1 MLVTS
6 DDTRHRYQN
15 APKNAD
21 YTIDQAWE
29 SYTPA
34 EHHRWDRLYA
44 RQRKLLQ
51 GRACNESLE
60 AMDQLKLSDGG
71 IPNFERLS
79 ETLCALT
86 GWTVVP
92 VADLVPDEVFF
103 EHLANRRFP
112 AGAFIRSE
120 EEFDYI
126 EEPDVFHDVFGHV
139 PMLANPV
146 FADFMQAYGRGG
158 LKALGSGQ
166 LHNLARLYWYTVEFG
181 LIRTDDGL
189 RIYGAGILSSSTESK
204 FAVESDSPNRIGFN
218 LTRVMRTRY
227 RIDDFQETYF
237 VVDNFETLLDQCYQ
251 DFASV
256 YDFLRSASDLE
267 PGEFAPGDDII
278 THGTCTYHDQ

>member
-1 MLVTS
+1 MLVRP
-6 DDTRHRYQN
+6 DDMRHRYQA
-15 APKNAD
+15 APKNPD
-21 YTIDQAWE
+21 YTIDQAWD

-34 EHHRWDRLYA
+34 EHRRWDRLYT

-51 GRACNESLE
+51 GRACEESLQ
-60 AMDQLKLSDGG
+60 AMETLNLSDGG
-71 IPNFERLS
+71 IPHFGRLS
-79 ETLCALT
+79 ESLHKLT

-92 VADLVPDEVFF
+92 VADLVPDDVFF

-146 FADFMQAYGRGG
+146 FADFMQAYGHGG
-158 LKALGSGQ
+158 LKALGTGQ

-181 LIRTDDGL
+181 LIRTEEGL
-189 RIYGAGILSSSTESK
+189 RIYGAGILSSPTESK
-204 FAVESDSPNRIGFN
+204 FAIESDSPNRIGFN

-251 DFASV
+251 DFGHV

-267 PGEFAPGDDII
+267 PGEFAPGDDILNR
-278 THGTCTYHDQ
+278 GTRAYHNQ